1 MKTQQKGQD
10 TGSERYGRQYGESSI
25 MDGVER
31 KGVKGVFPGVYK
43 GQCVEGGIWNKN
55 IDERVSMRG
64 CCEVFVGKT

>member
-31 KGVKGVFPGVYK
+31 KGAKGVFPGVYK
-43 GQCVEGGIWNKN
+43 GQCVGGI
-55 IDERVSMRG
+55 
-64 CCEVFVGKT
+64 

>member
-43 GQCVEGGIWNKN
+43 GQCVGGI
-55 IDERVSMRG
+55 
-64 CCEVFVGKT
+64 